1 MPTEKGDCSGFSL
14 AGQWAKPVLHGRIS
28 GQTFASHKL
37 LRRASVSVWF
47 CGSGSSRPGQLPR
60 VQCRL
65 ALRQAELRTDCVG
78 AVVPEPVVTEV
89 LSCTYLIISISHC
102 SYSAAFSCCAVWP
115 CRPTHQRLLSLSH
128 SLLFLSL
135 PMPFSRLSS
144 FFLSGPSVMTEQ
156 LQSACSGKNT

>member
-102 SYSAAFSCCAVWP
+102 SNSAAFSCCAVWP
-115 CRPTHQRLLSLSH
+115 CRPRTRD
-128 SLLFLSL
+128 FF
-135 PMPFSRLSS
+135 PFPIVS
-144 FFLSGPSVMTEQ
+144 FFFPFPCLTAAFHHFSFLGRQ
-156 LQSACSGKNT
+156 